1 MKKFVKREDTMATK
15 KAKKASKQLKK
26 AKKLEATKPLLKLAE
41 PPDPC

>member
-1 MKKFVKREDTMATK
+1 VKQSTGRIKMTTR

-26 AKKLEATKPLLKLAE
+26 AKKLEATKPLQKLAE